1 AEEGGKSDPSM
12 RTVVKLDPGSEGHA
26 NMRLYRHGVL
36 NVGPVPQSAASGF
49 APMLN
54 VPSDP
59 TWTARKSVCGSATLG
74 ESRTPFAVPA
84 RLSSGA
90 ATYTVASRMTTRVC
104 HPTWLFFIRSPP

>member
-1 AEEGGKSDPSM
+1 MKSDPSM

-26 NMRLYRHGVL
+26 NMRLYRHGDG
-36 NVGPVPQSAASGF
+36 NAGPKPQSPASGF

-59 TWTARKSVCGSATLG
+59 TWTARKSVCGSATLI

-84 RLSSGA
+84 RLSPGA
-90 ATYTVASRMTTRVC
+90 ATQTVARRVTTRGC
-104 HPTWLFFIRSPP
+104 HP